1 MGTSRVLVSG
11 CSSGIGLAVAVRLA
25 NNVTKHFKAAGSA
38 FNKILVIQK
47 FDVCCE
53 EFIKECINCLPNRQV
68 DIPAKLAS
76 AGLDPS
82 SAKVAAM
89 KELFDVNLFSLMRL
103 VKEVL
108 PDMKQRQD
116 GHTVVMSSVVGIQG
130 PLFSDVYSASKFAVE
145 GFCESLVA
153 RALKC
158 TSKPSICWTVFTALG
173 QMPQGKM
180 TNTLFSLNVLRKYLW
195 ISNILFTSFY
205 NFLFS
210 LPAVFL
216 TKNISLY
223 FTVC

>member
-68 DIPAKLAS
+68 DIPVSKA
-76 AGLDPS
+76 
-82 SAKVAAM
+82 VAAM

-153 RALKC
+153 RHLK
-158 TSKPSICWTVFTALG
+158 TLLTEFLVVDLHLFFPQICWTLKCIKKIPMDIKYSFPKEPPLLH
-173 QMPQGKM
+173 Q
-180 TNTLFSLNVLRKYLW
+180 TNRL
-195 ISNILFTSFY
+195 
-205 NFLFS
+205 
-210 LPAVFL
+210 
-216 TKNISLY
+216 
-223 FTVC
+223 